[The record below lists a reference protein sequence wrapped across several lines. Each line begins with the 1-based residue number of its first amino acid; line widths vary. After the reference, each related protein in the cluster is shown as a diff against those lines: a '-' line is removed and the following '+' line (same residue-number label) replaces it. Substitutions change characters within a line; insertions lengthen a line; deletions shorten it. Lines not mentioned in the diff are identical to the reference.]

1 MLGAHDVQGPPSSW
15 GKGITC
21 TSLKCRFVCPVPE
34 AFPAPPAGNVA
45 PAWLSAALMM
55 GPSAA
60 NVVDPGTLTVST
72 SQPGSKYST
81 VTQGC
86 GGKPQTHAP
95 VIFQDT
101 QLKLIRSVQAT
112 FSGGAASTERRVLAA
127 TAPPPTTPPATV
139 PPGDEADGAVGA
151 GALPGQGV
159 VLVRSRSS
167 TL

>member
-1 MLGAHDVQGPPSSW
+1 
-15 GKGITC
+15 
-21 TSLKCRFVCPVPE
+21 CRSVCPGPG
-34 AFPAPPAGNVA
+34 AFPPPPAGTVA

-101 QLKLIRSVQAT
+101 QWKLTRSVQAT
-112 FSGGAASTERRVLAA
+112 FSGGAASTLSRVLAA
-127 TAPPPTTPPATV
+127 TAPPATTPPATA
-139 PPGDEADGAVGA
+139 PLGDEAGGAAGA
-151 GALPGQGV
+151 GAPPGQGG
-159 VLVRSRSS
+159 VRVRTGGSR
-167 TL
+167 L